1 MRGVFFFLSGYCL
14 VFPIVVSWDSTPP
27 VQAADSQTKA
37 KLQTVRDSEDAKIIV
52 AWLLG
57 GNDRG
62 AFAAGFGDNKVLSDA
77 KDLVLYTDVWD
88 VEFPKGVRVVPYDF
102 VKARMDRI
110 RRGGKSSPAILVAK
124 SVLEDSNEGNERQA
138 KVVRKK
144 MKNERY
150 YYVEVAIGNLAWHW
164 MKIAVGESEGKIKAQ
179 ILWRKTS

>member
-1 MRGVFFFLSGYCL
+1 VRAV
-14 VFPIVVSWDSTPP
+14 DT
-27 VQAADSQTKA
+27 QTKA
-37 KLQTVRDSEDAKIIV
+37 KLQTVRDSEGVKVIV

-62 AFAAGFGDNKVLSDA
+62 AFAAGFGDRKLLSDA
-77 KDLVLYTDVWD
+77 KDLVLYSDVGD
-88 VEFPKGVRVVPYDF
+88 VEFPKGLRVVPYDF

-110 RRGGKSSPAILVAK
+110 RHGGKLSPAILVAK
-124 SVLEDSNEGNERQA
+124 SVLEDPKEENERQA

-150 YYVEVAIGNLAWHW
+150 YYVEVAIGNSAWHW
-164 MKIAVGESEGKIKAQ
+164 MKIAVGESEGKIKAK